1 MPKRTL
7 EEMCEE
13 RYDDEEVRAHVIESA
28 EKAGTRELIEAGKCT
43 LPTHKDARIAHHR
56 ATGKLGKSSREIALE
71 HITKRQDERLVE
83 LESTVAKLMQSQP
96 KAS

>member
-7 EEMCEE
+7 EQMCEE

-28 EKAGTRELIEAGKCT
+28 EKAGTRDLIESGKCT

-71 HITKRQDERLVE
+71 QITKSQDERLAA
-83 LESTVAKLMQSQP
+83 LEAKLAKLTGLTD
-96 KAS
+96 KAG